1 LLRGV
6 LDPADAALAV
16 PSGFAVS
23 TNDTG
28 PVAFI
33 PKARVVREDVP
44 LAGSY
49 VPPSA
54 VGRLVGDDIC
64 AICLEP
70 LRTQA
75 QTIALCGHVFHRSC
89 LNASRSSVCPQCRQP
104 IDVEE
109 AAFGSMHGNI
119 SLGGSLPSQIS
130 RPRREHRQHGNGHS
144 HSGQQHSNNPSSWRS
159 AGRTAGRTAAQ
170 EESFTAAVDS
180 SLARV
185 NSAALG
191 GSRNGHQ
198 RARTGSPSIA
208 RGDGRRPLSLAAF
221 ADGLAMLSATLS
233 SERSR
238 ATQLSSL
245 ISALARHSEGA
256 TSSLE
261 GRTGTS
267 GSGAFGTA
275 SGLLTGIDSTDI
287 GHSARHY
294 SGHSEHGITGVDA
307 PFGENAARAGGH
319 LESQSSMNVASYAA
333 HSPRLSRRATRNSR
347 SADPIRSLDM
357 AGLGD
362 LSELGSLLGA
372 AASLRDLANVS
383 ELQQGLGARHNPLE
397 SRSTQ
402 EVQPDGHVS
411 LGAVPMV
418 PHYIGSY
425 GSSGSYVLPVAASA
439 SPDASLSR
447 AVARFAFF
455 ADGPVPGVGPITSPG
470 LAHAETQG
478 PRSVCNQP
486 RPRSFGPGLQQH
498 PQQVVPQLTIPHLPL
513 GSIPTAHADGRAD
526 DGMGLGTG
534 GEPSS
539 AHPCLTD
546 VPDTLPSCLAA
557 RLELQVNRDG
567 SARLLGQGAY
577 AIVCRVSERATGLTR
592 ALKVMARQPLAI
604 RGLED
609 QAHREM
615 TLQQDLR
622 HPHILRIYDAVEANG
637 HFYMLSEY
645 AAFGSLQQL
654 AGRAPWRR
662 LYQPTAAFFLQQ
674 VTMAVSYLHS
684 DGVRILHRDLKAD
697 NVLLFSPELCK
708 LADFGWS
715 VDFSDRSIPVG
726 PAGTASHMAPEVL
739 EGHPHGTG
747 ADCWSLGVLLYEVIV
762 GNLPFA
768 DAACVCWV
776 EYEAPSFMS
785 PASRGLLARLLRRDP
800 AQRLRAGEAL
810 FHPFLADAPRESPLT
825 QEDLPLQ
832 RVASLEPG
840 SPRSPIRACPAAA
853 RQQSPSAH
861 FLTSPQ
867 ILHPSFAQTMSQ
879 SPHVAQAQIAQGSPG
894 EQRGQRWGPH
904 LVVHQHHR
912 PRLHS
917 SPQAVHHASAG
928 ALSTV
933 TGATG
938 AASAG
943 AAAGVSNGAPTWGW
957 AATPPIGGA
966 TGVGIPFT
974 MPPASPSASPSA
986 SPALGTGT
994 SPNTLGGISQLPLA
1008 PLVQQQA
1015 PPWSNLVTPRSK
1027 YFSIGPSPKAK
1038 AIPPL
1043 SLRRA
1048 SSMGG
1053 LPGGG
1058 SLSTGIGISGGA
1070 SLRAGSGGGGPTS
1083 PSGRGATSAATM
1095 RAPALSVA
1103 PAIPT
1108 SPTSPSA
1115 CQPRLVSY
1123 IPFVLPAAVPR
1134 APPPTWGVSRGSAG
1148 SSSSAGGALGTTF
1161 GSWAPVPLHTSG
1173 AIGGS
1178 NSAKISGHVSSA
1190 PSASGP
1196 APPQLA
1202 PPYRRVGG
1210 GGLAG
1215 ISQNVSQQQQPSG
1228 PPQTPRQGLRSV
1240 PTTSQL
1246 PCAQPAG
1253 VPRLAR
1259 FASARVIQ
1267 GPQPA
1272 MVGSSHA
1279 NVHAHP
1285 QLAQTQGTPQKGQPQ
1300 QALTGAA
1307 GVYGR
1312 AGLAAYAAAYAAASS
1327 GTRAPTVPPGHM
1339 GRPPGSSVNGQ

>member
-1 LLRGV
+1 MVEWPSPLLRPEEEAMEESSQGPYTANSLTAISLTVPAEAPRDPMGSSPMASWDELPSGTSPSAGLCAGIDWDTSLAVDGASVGDDLEVPGMAQPRASETQLRAQLASPPSVLSPDVSGVAQLLSEPRALRPGGEQASDGCFDLSLSAMPSVMPSSMMPSPVPLDEPSGMPSITMPSMMPLDEPTSLIEITEAPSSPPLFASVTPQVATATTPVPASRATESPLLRGV

-662 LYQPTAAFFLQQ
+662 LYQPTAAFF
-674 VTMAVSYLHS
+674 
-684 DGVRILHRDLKAD
+684 
-697 NVLLFSPELCK
+697 
-708 LADFGWS
+708 
-715 VDFSDRSIPVG
+715 
-726 PAGTASHMAPEVL
+726 
-739 EGHPHGTG
+739 
-747 ADCWSLGVLLYEVIV
+747 
-762 GNLPFA
+762 
-768 DAACVCWV
+768 
-776 EYEAPSFMS
+776 
-785 PASRGLLARLLRRDP
+785 
-800 AQRLRAGEAL
+800 
-810 FHPFLADAPRESPLT
+810 
-825 QEDLPLQ
+825 
-832 RVASLEPG
+832 
-840 SPRSPIRACPAAA
+840 
-853 RQQSPSAH
+853 
-861 FLTSPQ
+861 
-867 ILHPSFAQTMSQ
+867 
-879 SPHVAQAQIAQGSPG
+879 
-894 EQRGQRWGPH
+894 
-904 LVVHQHHR
+904 
-912 PRLHS
+912 
-917 SPQAVHHASAG
+917 
-928 ALSTV
+928 
-933 TGATG
+933 
-938 AASAG
+938 
-943 AAAGVSNGAPTWGW
+943 
-957 AATPPIGGA
+957 
-966 TGVGIPFT
+966 
-974 MPPASPSASPSA
+974 
-986 SPALGTGT
+986 
-994 SPNTLGGISQLPLA
+994 
-1008 PLVQQQA
+1008 
-1015 PPWSNLVTPRSK
+1015 
-1027 YFSIGPSPKAK
+1027 
-1038 AIPPL
+1038 
-1043 SLRRA
+1043 
-1048 SSMGG
+1048 
-1053 LPGGG
+1053 
-1058 SLSTGIGISGGA
+1058 
-1070 SLRAGSGGGGPTS
+1070 
-1083 PSGRGATSAATM
+1083 
-1095 RAPALSVA
+1095 
-1103 PAIPT
+1103 
-1108 SPTSPSA
+1108 
-1115 CQPRLVSY
+1115 
-1123 IPFVLPAAVPR
+1123 
-1134 APPPTWGVSRGSAG
+1134 
-1148 SSSSAGGALGTTF
+1148 SSAGDNGCI
-1161 GSWAPVPLHTSG
+1161 V
-1173 AIGGS
+1173 
-1178 NSAKISGHVSSA
+1178 
-1190 PSASGP
+1190 
-1196 APPQLA
+1196 
-1202 PPYRRVGG
+1202 
-1210 GGLAG
+1210 
-1215 ISQNVSQQQQPSG
+1215 
-1228 PPQTPRQGLRSV
+1228 
-1240 PTTSQL
+1240 
-1246 PCAQPAG
+1246 
-1253 VPRLAR
+1253 
-1259 FASARVIQ
+1259 FA
-1267 GPQPA
+1267 
-1272 MVGSSHA
+1272 
-1279 NVHAHP
+1279 
-1285 QLAQTQGTPQKGQPQ
+1285 
-1300 QALTGAA
+1300 
-1307 GVYGR
+1307 
-1312 AGLAAYAAAYAAASS
+1312 
-1327 GTRAPTVPPGHM
+1327 
-1339 GRPPGSSVNGQ
+1339 